1 MKKLIVTSMLSV
13 CIAGGLSAQ
22 VKAYKTDNLSN
33 PNSVAYALPQT
44 VVKVRIEAEKECVK
58 VGPYARF
65 AQKLLGVMAPLSDKS
80 VFSIKQATITSC
92 QEADPAEV
100 YALENPDKGPA
111 GLYVST
117 PEGLMAPP
125 LEGAVPALELAP
137 ARPVK
142 PGPKGDKV
150 DVVSYL
156 TCDTAFLQVPVDK
169 QSTLNKSLET
179 LASEAAEM
187 IFSLRRHRIDLVTG
201 EAGENVF
208 GGGLKAALD
217 EIDRLEQEYLS
228 LFLGKQYRQRV
239 VEEFSVIPQAG
250 ENTVVVC
257 RFSENGGLLPA
268 SDLSGR
274 PITLELNPEGK
285 TANSPWV
292 GQKGKDTKGSVYYR
306 IADMVNC
313 RLTDGNREIAVER
326 MPIYQ
331 FGVIVQIPV
340 SAVK

>member
-1 MKKLIVTSMLSV
+1 ML
-13 CIAGGLSAQ
+13 
-22 VKAYKTDNLSN
+22 
-33 PNSVAYALPQT
+33 
-44 VVKVRIEAEKECVK
+44 
-58 VGPYARF
+58 
-65 AQKLLGVMAPLSDKS
+65 
-80 VFSIKQATITSC
+80 
-92 QEADPAEV
+92 
-100 YALENPDKGPA
+100 
-111 GLYVST
+111 
-117 PEGLMAPP
+117 
-125 LEGAVPALELAP
+125 
-137 ARPVK
+137 
-142 PGPKGDKV
+142 DKV

-156 TCDTAFLQVPVDK
+156 SCDTAFLQVPVDK
-169 QSTLNKSLET
+169 QSTLNKSLEA

-250 ENTVVVC
+250 ENTVVIC

-313 RLTDGNREIAVER
+313 RLTDGNREITTER

-331 FGVIVQIPV
+331 FGVIVQMPV
-340 SAVK
+340 SAIK

>member
-1 MKKLIVTSMLSV
+1 MKKLIVTSILSV
-13 CIAGGLSAQ
+13 CIATGVSAQ

-80 VFSIKQATITSC
+80 VFTIKQATITSS
-92 QEADPAEV
+92 QEADPSEV
-100 YALENPDKGPA
+100 YALDNPDKGPA

-125 LEGAVPALELAP
+125 LEGMPALRLAP
-137 ARPVK
+137 AKPLK
-142 PGPKGDKV
+142 PGPKGEKV
-150 DVVSYL
+150 DVVSYV

-169 QSTLNKSLET
+169 QSTMNKSLET

-292 GQKGKDTKGSVYYR
+292 GQKSNAKGSIYYR

-331 FGVIVQIPV
+331 YGVIVQMPV
-340 SAVK
+340 SAIK